1 MKFISNNLKKPKL
14 VFIDG
19 LTRTGKSL
27 LSGII
32 PSFKNFEH
40 LDFANE
46 LELLLSS
53 YHCKKIKFDYLKS
66 HLHKYFLEKAYNKLI
81 SRSVNFRPDDQT
93 GVKNYA
99 FTNIYQK
106 RLKREEMEY

>member
-40 LDFANE
+40 LDFANI
-46 LELLLSS
+46 LLSS
-53 YHCKKIKFDYLKS
+53 YHCKLSLTILKAT
-66 HLHKYFLEKAYNKLI
+66 YI
-81 SRSVNFRPDDQT
+81 
-93 GVKNYA
+93 
-99 FTNIYQK
+99 NIF
-106 RLKREEMEY
+106 

>member
-66 HLHKYFLEKAYNKLI
+66 HLQIFSKAYNKSFQDRLI
-81 SRSVNFRPDDQT
+81 LDRRSDWC
-93 GVKNYA
+93 
-99 FTNIYQK
+99 
-106 RLKREEMEY
+106 